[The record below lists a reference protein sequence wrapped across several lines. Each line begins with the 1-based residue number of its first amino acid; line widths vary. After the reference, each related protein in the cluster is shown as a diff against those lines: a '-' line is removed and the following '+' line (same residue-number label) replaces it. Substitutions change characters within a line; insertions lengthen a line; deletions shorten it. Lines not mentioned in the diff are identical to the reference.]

1 MCNIFNKII
10 TENSPNLEK
19 TMPIQ
24 VQEASRTPNRPDQ
37 NRTTP
42 RHIIIKTTSAETRE
56 KILKSVREKKQITY
70 KGKPI
75 KITADF
81 STETVKSRRAWSEVF
96 QALNENNFNPRIRY
110 PAKLSFKIDG
120 AIKFF
125 HDKKKLKQ
133 YVITKPPLQNILQ
146 GILHREK

>member
-1 MCNIFNKII
+1 
-10 TENSPNLEK
+10 
-19 TMPIQ
+19 MPIQ

-42 RHIIIKTTSAETRE
+42 RHIIIQTISTEIGERIWKP
-56 KILKSVREKKQITY
+56 VREKKQITY

-81 STETVKSRRAWSEVF
+81 STETLKARRAWSEVF
-96 QALNENNFNPRIRY
+96 QALNENNFNPRILY

-120 AIKFF
+120 TIKVF
-125 HDKKKLKQ
+125 HDK
-133 YVITKPPLQNILQ
+133 
-146 GILHREK
+146 